1 MAEGAGR
8 ITDFS
13 KIYRQR
19 AHETQRFGMTPQS
32 MPRLEE
38 VDDMLKHGERV
49 QISLQR
55 MREVVF
61 NHQASMV
68 EPPQDPRY
76 SRINGYEHDVQSN
89 YSDDAKGAGGFA
101 GPDAKKRRGV
111 SLLPILYVD
120 LNSYLTSQRS
130 APHRREGVTAAIEPK
145 PLNGDADLMEQELC
159 AMRVV
164 CVRCRLDI
172 QHACKLTCYRLR
184 QTDP

>member
-19 AHETQRFGMTPQS
+19 AHDTQRIGMTPQS

-38 VDDMLKHGERV
+38 VDEMLKHSERI

-61 NHQASMV
+61 NHQASIV

-76 SRINGYEHDVQSN
+76 ARMNGYEHDAQSN
-89 YSDDAKGAGGFA
+89 YGDDPKGTGGFA
-101 GPDAKKRRGV
+101 GPDPKKRRGV
-111 SLLPILYVD
+111 S
-120 LNSYLTSQRS
+120 
-130 APHRREGVTAAIEPK
+130 
-145 PLNGDADLMEQELC
+145 
-159 AMRVV
+159 V
-164 CVRCRLDI
+164 CPWLEMQD
-172 QHACKLTCYRLR
+172 
-184 QTDP
+184 